1 MTRGYKFTTPTITN
15 NGNLI
20 CLIRQIEYII
30 AVYAKQINFDRQK
43 VGVKIMVVDENEF
56 FRKATMELCSSFD
69 IAIALHR
76 CLTFIRQVM
85 PADMMILW
93 SYEESMSGLRT
104 IAAATPQEGHNA
116 DTIMLL
122 PPTVREKLLKMD
134 VPHTIVER
142 SGLSPVVVRIVNH
155 PDADPVGKSLRHY
168 FEPPDYSAILMY
180 LSLEGQKLGTVFLR
194 AEGKNRYSEDH
205 GRLLAL
211 LHEPFALAVSN
222 TLEREESRKLK
233 DLRADDNQYL
243 HRELFRIFGDQIIG
257 ADYGLK
263 GVMEMVRQVAHLNSP
278 VLLRGETGVGK
289 DMIASAIHHSSPLR
303 DGPFIKVNCGAI
315 PETLVDSELFGHE
328 KGAFTGAII
337 QKRGF
342 FERANHGTIFLDEI
356 GELPL
361 HAQVRMLRVLQY
373 REIQRL
379 GGTNSIPVDI
389 RVIAATHR
397 NLEDMV
403 ETGHFREDLWF
414 RLNVFPIFIP
424 PLRLRKG
431 DIPALVHHLI
441 TRKSRDLKLPN
452 IPALAP
458 GTINRLMAYHW
469 PGNVRE
475 LENVIERALILS
487 KGDTLAPDSF
497 LFREDKIP
505 ASSEGTHDILL
516 LDEIVSRHIRKVLKT
531 SKGRI
536 HGIDG
541 AAHLLGINPSTLR
554 NRMNK
559 LGIGY
564 GRRQQ
569 TDREGES

>member
-1 MTRGYKFTTPTITN
+1 MR
-15 NGNLI
+15 
-20 CLIRQIEYII
+20 
-30 AVYAKQINFDRQK
+30 D
-43 VGVKIMVVDENEF
+43 KIMIPDENEF
-56 FRKATMELCSSFD
+56 FRKAAMALCSSLD
-69 IAIALHR
+69 IAKALHR
-76 CLTFIRQVM
+76 CLVVLREIM

-93 SYEESMSGLRT
+93 LYEESMGGLRT
-104 IAAATPQEGHNA
+104 FAAATPDEGRNA

-122 PPTVREKLLKMD
+122 PAEARERLLKMD
-134 VPHTIVER
+134 VPHTIIER
-142 SGLSPVVVRIVNH
+142 SGLTPVVVRIVNH

-180 LSLEGQKLGTVFLR
+180 LDLEGEKLGTVFLR
-194 AEGKNRYSEDH
+194 AEGKYQYSEEH

-211 LHEPFALAVSN
+211 LQEPFSLAVSN
-222 TLEREESRKLK
+222 AIQKEEARKLK
-233 DLRADDNQYL
+233 DLRADDNRYL
-243 HRELFRIFGDQIIG
+243 HREFFRIYSDQIIG

-263 GVMEMVRQVAHLNSP
+263 SVMEMVRQVAPLNSP

-289 DMIASAIHHSSPLR
+289 DVIASAIHHSSPLKE
-303 DGPFIKVNCGAI
+303 GPFIKVNCGAI

-328 KGAFTGAII
+328 KGSFTGAIV
-337 QKRGF
+337 QKRGV

-361 HAQVRMLRVLQY
+361 QAQVRMLRVLQY

-379 GGTNSIPVDI
+379 GGTAPIPVDI
-389 RVIAATHR
+389 RIIAATHR
-397 NLEDMV
+397 NLEEMV
-403 ETGHFREDLWF
+403 ETGRFREDLWF

-441 TRKSRDLKLPN
+441 TRKSRELKLSG
-452 IPALAP
+452 IPTLAP
-458 GTINRLMAYHW
+458 GTINHLMTYHW

-487 KGDTLAPDSF
+487 KGDTLTSSLF
-497 LFREDKIP
+497 LFREDK
-505 ASSEGTHDILL
+505 ELILKEERQDL
-516 LDEIVSRHIRKVLKT
+516 LPLDEMISGHIQKALKKT
-531 SKGRI
+531 KGII
-536 HGIDG
+536 HGANG
-541 AAHLLGINPSTLR
+541 AARLLGVNPSTLR

-564 GRRQQ
+564 GRRRQPKKNKL
-569 TDREGES
+569 R